1 MKSIAIRQRLTA
13 DANHTIHVTLPPEM
27 GDEVEIIILPTGAK
41 AYTMPQESLDMAR
54 LMDETGFARAVL
66 ASAEEDCWNAL

>member
-27 GDEVEIIILPTGAK
+27 GDEVEIIILPSGAEK
-41 AYTMPQESLDMAR
+41 TALSEASLDMAQ
-54 LMDETGFARAVL
+54 LMDETGLARNVL

>member
-27 GDEVEIIILPTGAK
+27 GDEVEIIILPRGAEQ
-41 AYTMPQESLDMAR
+41 AAIPAASLDMAR
-54 LMDETGFARAVL
+54 LMDETGFARNVL

>member
-13 DANHTIHVTLPPEM
+13 DANHSIHITLPPEM
-27 GDEVEIIILPTGAK
+27 GDEVEIIILPSGAEQ
-41 AYTMPQESLDMAR
+41 AALSEASLDMAQ
-54 LMDETGFARAVL
+54 LTDETGFARNVL